1 MSFNPEQ
8 VNKDKNINYQEVLQ
22 QIKPDEG
29 DFKSVELTEEEDQKL
44 LSALKKARKAE
55 NDGDFKKAIELY
67 QEYINQFSKIKEEKR
82 KKEEEKR
89 KKKEKKELEPT
100 EQDKEI
106 WEEIK
111 KGNFDNIKKLTTLSR
126 EAAKILGE
134 FHLDFLELG
143 PP

>member
-44 LSALKKARKAE
+44 LSILKKARKSE
-55 NDGDFKKAIELY
+55 NNGDFKKAIKLY
-67 QEYINQFSKIKEEKR
+67 REYINQFSKIKEEK
-82 KKEEEKR
+82 EKQ
-89 KKKEKKELEPT
+89 KKEKQKEALEPT

-111 KGNFDNIKKLTTLSR
+111 NGNFDNIEELTTLS
-126 EAAKILGE
+126 EETAKILGE
-134 FHLDFLELG
+134 SD
-143 PP
+143 